1 MDIKDEKPLQTLEK
15 NILFKYFLE
24 KFDLNISHKWF

>member
-1 MDIKDEKPLQTLEK
+1 MDIKNEKPLQTLEK

-24 KFDLNISHKWF
+24 KFDSSIS